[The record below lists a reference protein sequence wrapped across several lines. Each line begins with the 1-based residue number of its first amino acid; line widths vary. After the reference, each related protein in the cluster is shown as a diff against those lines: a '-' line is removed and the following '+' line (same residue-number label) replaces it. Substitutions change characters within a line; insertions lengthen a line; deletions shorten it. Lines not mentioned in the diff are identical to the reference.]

1 MNRYSAFI
9 KIIETGSFTKA
20 AQELGYTQSAVSQ
33 MVRSLEEELS
43 TTLILRSRKGLTL
56 TPDAEEFLPYMKAL
70 HNSYR
75 ELLEKRREMQG
86 LQTGIIRI
94 GTFSQCFQQ
103 LAARFDEKL

>member
-20 AQELGYTQSAVSQ
+20 AQELGIYAICCQPDGAFFRRRTLHHPHLAFTQRTQ
-33 MVRSLEEELS
+33 PF
-43 TTLILRSRKGLTL
+43 

-94 GTFSQCFQQ
+94 GTFPVFPAIGCPI
-103 LAARFDEKL
+103 